1 MTSKELKMKSLEKVQ
16 ESLEDSVRIAQKNYR
31 KSLAADKSD
40 AIVTEFHR
48 YYLVKKAELRGFNS
62 AYSIMLGVCSE

>member
-31 KSLAADKSD
+31 KAIAADKSD
-40 AIVTEFHR
+40 DITTDFHR
-48 YYLVKKAELRGFNS
+48 YYLVQQAELRGFNS
-62 AYSIMLGVCSE
+62 AYSIILGSM